1 MDTTPSSSLRIRH
14 GHRLE
19 VPAGEPWWDRERAV
33 HDARLD
39 LAFESID
46 GAVAVL
52 QSAVLL
58 HGGTLKNSTDQ
69 AHVWVRWNRSLRR
82 HPNGCLWNL
91 PRPERRERL
100 ARRPVVN
107 HAMTLDEDEIVVLPR
122 GAVTD
127 LGRTTLDAARFL
139 PPDEAFVAVESLLAV
154 AAGRDPW
161 WRRRTPEVLAAA
173 DEFVAPLL
181 ESLCEMPGHRGVA
194 QARDILS
201 VASPLS
207 ESAWESELR
216 RIALAAGYVDLEP
229 QLKVRTARGPRW
241 MDLAHRR
248 LRRGLEVNGDV
259 KYHGPGGTEKRAE
272 EAARAADLEDV
283 GFRIIPLSVEEVQNV
298 PGVLDTLSLH
308 FGETRSRAGRS
319 RLWTPIEKAR
329 WSSR

>member
-1 MDTTPSSSLRIRH
+1 MNTRSSSPLRIRH
-14 GHRLE
+14 GQWLDI
-19 VPAGEPWWDRERAV
+19 PADIPWWERERAV

-39 LAFESID
+39 LAFESMD

-58 HGGTLKNSTDQ
+58 HGGTLKSSTDQ
-69 AHVWVRWNRSLRR
+69 AHVWVTWNRSQRR
-82 HPNGCLWNL
+82 NPNGRLWDL

-107 HAMTLDEDEIVVLPR
+107 HAMALEESEILVLPH

-154 AAGRDPW
+154 AAGRDDW
-161 WRRRTPEVLAAA
+161 WRQRTPEILAAA

-181 ESLCEMPGHRGVA
+181 ESLGEMPGQRGVA

-216 RIALAAGYVDLEP
+216 RIAVAAGYLDLEP
-229 QLKVRTARGPRW
+229 QEKVQTSRGPRW
-241 MDLAHRR
+241 VDLAHRR
-248 LRRGLEVNGDV
+248 LRRGMEVNGDI
-259 KYHGPGGTEKRAE
+259 KYQGLKGEQQRIN
-272 EAARAADLEDV
+272 EAARAADLEAV
-283 GFRIIPLSVEEVQNV
+283 GFRIIPVSVDAIQNV
-298 PGVLDTLSLH
+298 PGILDTLSLH
-308 FGETRSRAGRS
+308 FGETRARAGKS
-319 RLWTPIEKAR
+319 RLWTPPERAR